1 VWPGGKANRPL
12 LGFPS
17 PLLGCAPRVEGE
29 GGRAAAPRR
38 WEEERARRRR
48 DAPVEGGAE
57 DRTGG
62 RDVFTAKERR
72 TAPEEEGDEH
82 QERRDLGPE
91 LRSTSPV

>member
-12 LGFPS
+12 LGFPF
-17 PLLGCAPRVEGE
+17 PLFGRVPRVEGE
-29 GGRAAAPRR
+29 GGRAVAPRR
-38 WEEERARRRR
+38 WEKERARRRR

-62 RDVFTAKERR
+62 RDIFTAKERR
-72 TAPEEEGDEH
+72 AASGEEGDEH

-91 LRSTSPV
+91 LWSTSPA